1 MPELDDGT
9 WRQLFLDARTHN
21 GWRDQPVD
29 DALLRRLYELAR
41 MGPTA
46 MNCQPVRLLFVRSQE
61 AKERLRPT
69 LAAGNV
75 DKTMAAP
82 VTAIVA
88 YDTEFYM
95 KLTKLVPHS
104 PDAGRKIGELE
115 LEPRRKMALLS
126 ATLQG
131 GYIILAA
138 RGLGLD
144 CGPMGGFDADKVDAE
159 FLPEGAWKSIYLL
172 NLGHRDPTKL
182 RARAPRLGFDEACRI
197 I

>member
-1 MPELDDGT
+1 MPALDSET

-21 GWRDQPVD
+21 GWIDQPVD

-41 MGPTA
+41 MGPTS
-46 MNCQPVRLLFVRSQE
+46 MNSQPVRLVFVKSRE

-69 LAAGNV
+69 LAVGNV

-88 YDTEFYM
+88 YDTEFY
-95 KLTKLVPHS
+95 TKLAKLAPRLPNAGQRIGGME
-104 PDAGRKIGELE
+104 PDA
-115 LEPRRKMALLS
+115 RRRMGLLS

-159 FLPEGAWKSIYLL
+159 FFPDGAWKSIYLL
-172 NLGHRDPTKL
+172 NLGHGDPAKL
-182 RARAPRLGFDEACRI
+182 HPRAPRLDFDEACRI
-197 I
+197 V

>member
-1 MPELDDGT
+1 MPALDSET
-9 WRQLFLDARTHN
+9 WRQLLLDARTHN
-21 GWRDQPVD
+21 GWIDQPVD

-46 MNCQPVRLLFVRSQE
+46 MNSQPVRLVFVRSRE

-88 YDTEFYM
+88 YDTEFYV
-95 KLTKLVPHS
+95 KLAKLAPHL
-104 PDAGRKIGELE
+104 PDAGKRIGGM
-115 LEPRRKMALLS
+115 EPDARRRMGLLS

-159 FLPEGAWKSIYLL
+159 FFPDGAWKSIYLL
-172 NLGHRDPTKL
+172 NLGHGDPAKL
-182 RARAPRLGFDEACRI
+182 RPRAPRLDFDEACRI
-197 I
+197 V

>member
-1 MPELDDGT
+1 MPELENGT
-9 WRQLFLDARTHN
+9 WRQLLLDARTHN
-21 GWRDQPVD
+21 GWIDQPVD

-41 MGPTA
+41 LGPTA
-46 MNCQPVRLLFVRSQE
+46 MNCQPVRLVFVKSHE

-95 KLTKLVPHS
+95 KLAKLVPHF
-104 PDAGRKIGELE
+104 PDAGKQIGGM
-115 LEPRRKMALLS
+115 EPEARRRMALLS

-131 GYIILAA
+131 GYLILAA

-159 FLPEGAWKSIYLL
+159 FFPDGAWKSIYLL
-172 NLGHRDPTKL
+172 NLGHGDPAKL
-182 RARAPRLGFDEACRI
+182 RPRAPRLDFDEACRI
-197 I
+197 A

>member
-1 MPELDDGT
+1 MPELENGT
-9 WRQLFLDARTHN
+9 WRQLLLDARTHN
-21 GWRDQPVD
+21 GWSDHPVD
-29 DALLRRLYELAR
+29 AALLRRLYELAR

-46 MNCQPVRLLFVRSQE
+46 MNCQPVRLLFVKSQA

-88 YDTEFYM
+88 YDTEFYL
-95 KLTKLVPHS
+95 KLTKLAPHS
-104 PDAGRKIGELE
+104 PDAARKTGGM
-115 LEPRRKMALLS
+115 EPEARRRMALLS

-144 CGPMGGFDADKVDAE
+144 CGPMGGFDAAKVDAE
-159 FLPEGAWKSIYLL
+159 FFPDGAWKSIFLL
-172 NLGHRDPTKL
+172 NLGHGDPTRL
-182 RARAPRLGFDEACRI
+182 HPRAPRLDFDEACRI
-197 I
+197 A

>member
-1 MPELDDGT
+1 MPALDDGT
-9 WRQLFLDARTHN
+9 WRQLFLEARTHN
-21 GWRDQPVD
+21 GWIDRPVD
-29 DALLRRLYELAR
+29 EALIHRLYELAR

-46 MNCQPVRLLFVRSQE
+46 MNCQPVRLLFVKSRES
-61 AKERLRPT
+61 KERLRPT

-88 YDTEFYM
+88 YDSAFYL
-95 KLTKLVPHS
+95 KLATLAPHL
-104 PDAGRKIGELE
+104 PGADRQIGGMAPEA
-115 LEPRRKMALLS
+115 RRRMALLS

-159 FLPEGAWKSIYLL
+159 FFPDGAWKSIFLL
-172 NLGHRDPTKL
+172 NLGHGDPASL
-182 RARAPRLGFDEACRI
+182 YPRAPRLDFDEACR
-197 I
+197 